1 MVRLFIRHVSG
12 SRATEVDIVELG
24 AHRELIFGRATSA
37 AVRFDSRHDASVGRH
52 HARLDWDPTIPT
64 SLRIMDLQSRNGTWV
79 NGARIFSS
87 VSLQVGDVVQLGTLG
102 PSFEVQLEI
111 EAELQR
117 AVHQPIR
124 PLS

>member
-12 SRATEVDIVELG
+12 SRATEVDVVDLG
-24 AHRELIFGRATSA
+24 AHRELIFGRAASA
-37 AVRFDSRHDASVGRH
+37 AVRFDPRQDAVVGRH
-52 HARLDWDPTIPT
+52 HARLDWDPATPT

-79 NGARIFSS
+79 NGARILSP
-87 VSLQVGDVVQLGTLG
+87 VSLQVGDVVQLGALG

-111 EAELQR
+111 EAVVQR
-117 AVHQPIR
+117 AVRQPIR